1 MSVRVFATAIAATL
15 LLAGTPALAL
25 TAKEKMETCK
35 FGAAD
40 QKLTGKAQQDFI
52 KKCMANEPAAKAA
65 PAAPK
70 KG

>member
-1 MSVRVFATAIAATL
+1 MQFRTYAAPLGVL
-15 LLAGTPALAL
+15 LLLGTPASAV

-52 KKCMANEPAAKAA
+52 KKCMANEPATAAKA
-65 PAAPK
+65 K
-70 KG
+70 